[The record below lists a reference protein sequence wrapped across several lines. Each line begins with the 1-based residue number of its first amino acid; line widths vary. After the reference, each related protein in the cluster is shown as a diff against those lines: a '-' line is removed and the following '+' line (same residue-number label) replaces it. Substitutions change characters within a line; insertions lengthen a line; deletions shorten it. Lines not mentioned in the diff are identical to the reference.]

1 MSGVEQCWEARLV
14 ATCRPRRLIEALD
27 SGADEFIGKPPL
39 AEELYARLRAASG
52 FSPCSAS

>member
-1 MSGVEQCWEARLV
+1 MMSTQYDQRS
-14 ATCRPRRLIEALD
+14 LIEALD

-39 AEELYARLRAASG
+39 AEELLRGSGPQSG